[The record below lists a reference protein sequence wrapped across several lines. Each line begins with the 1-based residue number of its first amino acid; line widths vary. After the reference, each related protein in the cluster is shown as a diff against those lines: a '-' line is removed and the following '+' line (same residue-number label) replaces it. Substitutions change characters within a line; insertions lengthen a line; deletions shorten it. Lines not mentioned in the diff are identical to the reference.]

1 MRAIGDIYLRQE
13 FKHHHDQPQIEF
25 YRKFYNKWE
34 EYYMDL
40 SKKGLKEAAKNIS
53 KREEEL
59 LTNDQKEAL
68 KKLKDG
74 LLKWTWLHISNYF
87 GNVSFASLTCVE
99 LNLQF

>member
-1 MRAIGDIYLRQE
+1 LIKGLRLYYNILKLHRRTLPYNMRAIGDIYLRQE

-74 LLKWTWLHISNYF
+74 LLK
-87 GNVSFASLTCVE
+87 
-99 LNLQF
+99 

>member
-1 MRAIGDIYLRQE
+1 
-13 FKHHHDQPQIEF
+13 
-25 YRKFYNKWE
+25 
-34 EYYMDL
+34 MDL

-74 LLKWTWLHISNYF
+74 LLK
-87 GNVSFASLTCVE
+87 
-99 LNLQF
+99 